1 VRTFKGKKAYCPE
14 KKCHY
19 SKAGFDIRVQQ
30 EVDVAIAMM
39 PIKSIYKHPNLKTLV
54 LLTGDGDFHDMVEF
68 MKDTHNVKVIV
79 ACWSAS
85 INNALREMVN
95 EVVYLDNIWQE
106 FSYPKG
112 NNITAMNNLEL
123 LKHLGFSDS
132 VSAAA
137 NHRYP
142 NPEDKENA
150 IEFAI

>member
-1 VRTFKGKKAYCPE
+1 MYLLPYLT
-14 KKCHY
+14 
-19 SKAGFDIRVQQ
+19 SQQGFYYLLLDALEHIF
-30 EVDVAIAMM
+30 
-39 PIKSIYKHPNLKTLV
+39 IKSRSNSF
-54 LLTGDGDFHDMVEF
+54 LTS
-68 MKDTHNVKVIV
+68 
-79 ACWSAS
+79 WSAS
-85 INNALREMVN
+85 INNALRDMVN